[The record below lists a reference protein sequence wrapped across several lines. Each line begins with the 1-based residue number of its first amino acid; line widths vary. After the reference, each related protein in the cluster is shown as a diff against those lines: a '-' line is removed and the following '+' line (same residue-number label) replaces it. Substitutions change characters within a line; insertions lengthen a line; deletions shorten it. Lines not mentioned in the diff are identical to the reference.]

1 MNLDF
6 ELAPAEVW
14 VEAAIIALSVFATFL
29 VVRAIGRFVTH
40 RFSGADEVSLRA
52 VPARLLD
59 HTSIWVPAV
68 LSLWAGS
75 LVFDFRSE
83 VADVLRAIAV
93 LAAILQVA
101 LWGTD
106 LVAFW
111 AERYRARSA
120 PEAVAATT
128 STIFAV
134 RFVATLVLWAVL
146 LLLALDNV
154 GIEVTTL
161 VAGLGIGGIAVAL
174 AAQSVLGD
182 LFASIAIVV
191 DQPFVEGDFIVTG
204 DIRGTVEK
212 VGVKTTRIRS
222 LDGEQLVIPNNDLVS
237 SRIHNY
243 KRMDERRVLF
253 TIGVEYGTTAEQM
266 ELAPRLIREA
276 IEAQE
281 GVRFDRAHFR
291 AFADFSLNIEAV
303 YFVLSPEYGVFMET
317 HQAVNMEILRTFRE
331 AGIAF
336 AFPTQTLHLV
346 RDGAAETS

>member
-1 MNLDF
+1 LDLNV

-14 VEAAIIALSVFATFL
+14 VRALIIAGSTFAAFL
-29 VVRAIGRFVTH
+29 GMRAVGRLVSH
-40 RFSGADEVSLRA
+40 RWSGGDEVSMRA
-52 VPARLLD
+52 MPARLLD
-59 HTSIWVPAV
+59 HTSIWVPAL

-75 LVFDFRSE
+75 LAFDLRSE
-83 VADVLRAIAV
+83 AETALQAVAV

-111 AERYRARSA
+111 AERYRARSTA
-120 PEAVAATT
+120 EGAAATA

-134 RFVATLVLWAVL
+134 RFVATITLWALL

-182 LFASIAIVV
+182 LFASLAIVI

-243 KRMDERRVLF
+243 KRMEERRILF

-276 IEAQE
+276 IEAQD
-281 GVRFDRAHFR
+281 GVRFDRVHFR
-291 AFADFSLNIEAV
+291 AFGDFSLNIEAV
-303 YFVLSPEYGVFMET
+303 YFVLSPDYAVFMQI
-317 HQAVNMEILRTFRE
+317 HQAVNMQILRTFRD

-336 AFPTQTLHLV
+336 AFPTQTVHV
-346 RDGAAETS
+346 MREAAIEAP

>member
-1 MNLDF
+1 LDLNV

-14 VEAAIIALSVFATFL
+14 VRALIIAGSTFAAFL
-29 VVRAIGRFVTH
+29 GMRAVGRLVSH
-40 RFSGADEVSLRA
+40 RWSGGDEVSMRA
-52 VPARLLD
+52 MPARLLD
-59 HTSIWVPAV
+59 HTSIWVPAL

-75 LVFDFRSE
+75 LAFDLRSE
-83 VADVLRAIAV
+83 AETALQAVAV

-111 AERYRARSA
+111 AERYRARSTA
-120 PEAVAATT
+120 EGAAATA

-134 RFVATLVLWAVL
+134 RFVATITLWALL

-161 VAGLGIGGIAVAL
+161 VAGLGIGGIAV
-174 AAQSVLGD
+174 V
-182 LFASIAIVV
+182 I

-243 KRMDERRVLF
+243 KRMEERRILF

-276 IEAQE
+276 IEAQD
-281 GVRFDRAHFR
+281 GVRFDRVHFR
-291 AFADFSLNIEAV
+291 AFGDFSLNIEAV
-303 YFVLSPEYGVFMET
+303 YFVLSPDYAVFMQI
-317 HQAVNMEILRTFRE
+317 HQAVNMQILRTFRD

-336 AFPTQTLHLV
+336 AFPTQTVHV
-346 RDGAAETS
+346 MREAAIEAP